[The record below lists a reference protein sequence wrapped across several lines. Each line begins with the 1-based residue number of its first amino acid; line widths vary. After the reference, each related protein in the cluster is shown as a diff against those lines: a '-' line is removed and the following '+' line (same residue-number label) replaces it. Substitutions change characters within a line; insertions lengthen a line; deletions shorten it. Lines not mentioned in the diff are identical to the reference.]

1 MSFDDIHKILS
12 GIKGIAID
20 LGGLTLLII
29 FIKQLID
36 KELKK

>member
-1 MSFDDIHKILS
+1 MSFHELHELLS